1 MTTEVAR
8 ADDWLKEITAQA
20 RTSPAKVFSVSVP
33 LNHPYSP
40 HEAPEQLR
48 AAAVEGVEVH
58 GWRLDSVSTYGGA
71 LPTSHYP
78 HFDPEPH
85 FWALLVFRT
94 TYRGR
99 DV

>member
-1 MTTEVAR
+1 MTVNVAGT
-8 ADDWLKEITAQA
+8 DSWLKEIGAQA
-20 RTSPAKVFSVSVP
+20 RTSTARMFSVSVP

-40 HEAPEQLR
+40 DLAVEHLV
-48 AAAVEGVEVH
+48 AAAIESVEVH
-58 GWRLDSVSTYGGA
+58 GWQLESMSTYGA
-71 LPTSHYP
+71 AFSMPP
-78 HFDPEPH
+78 WEPDPR

>member
-1 MTTEVAR
+1 MTADGAS

-20 RTSPAKVFSVSVP
+20 RTSSAKVFSVSVP
-33 LNHPYSP
+33 LNHPHSP
-40 HEAPEQLR
+40 HEAPEQLV
-48 AAAVEGVEVH
+48 AAAIEGVEVH
-58 GWRLDSVSTYGGA
+58 GWQLDNVSTYGATLA
-71 LPTSHYP
+71 LPPYE
-78 HFDPEPH
+78 PEPR

>member
-1 MTTEVAR
+1 MTTEMTSA
-8 ADDWLKEITAQA
+8 AAWLKEITAQA

-40 HEAPEQLR
+40 DQAPEDLV
-48 AAAVEGVEVH
+48 AAAIEGVEVH
-58 GWRLDSVSTYGGA
+58 GWRLENVSTYGA
-71 LPTSHYP
+71 TFSMPP
-78 HFDPEPH
+78 WDPDAR